1 MFKSQVFAY
10 NFSKSTKTKSVAAWG
25 GKKAQSLQP
34 DWKTVSAACVLSGLT
49 HAKTLGRLFRQL
61 ALSGNTKQTAN
72 KQIQCMMYS
81 QKHRHSRSLTFDLF
95 TFSNSSRPPLASLY
109 KHVFTNSTR
118 AWQQFP
124 KKLPVCCV
132 VLTLKLVLGLTYWW
146 SSIRAEITRPFLKVK
161 HTDTLSVW
169 LYHLV
174 SDNTSCLK
182 HHLEPWT
189 RINMHK
195 TQTLPWNENLSAK
208 FLK

>member
-1 MFKSQVFAY
+1 MQKHWDTF
-10 NFSKSTKTKSVAAWG
+10 
-25 GKKAQSLQP
+25 
-34 DWKTVSAACVLSGLT
+34 
-49 HAKTLGRLFRQL
+49 FRQL

-72 KQIQCMMYS
+72 EQIQCMMHS

-124 KKLPVCCV
+124 KKLPVCRV
-132 VLTLKLVLGLTYWW
+132 VLRLKLVLGLTCWW
-146 SSIRAEITRPFLKVK
+146 SSGQKLLVFFLNSN
-161 HTDTLSVW
+161 TLTNLSVW